1 MLKEYIFSNG
11 IPSEKIYL
19 TKDVEN
25 TTDETVAVNE
35 LLSTSKRIILV
46 TSAYHMYRAT
56 NLFEKQGFK
65 VIQYKVD
72 FKTNTKFNITFLDL
86 LPNSYNLH
94 LTEIGIREVI
104 GRIYYSL

>member
-1 MLKEYIFSNG
+1 VLKEYIFSNG

-46 TSAYHMYRAT
+46 TSAYHMYRAKR
-56 NLFEKQGFK
+56 LFEKQGIE
-65 VIQYKVD
+65 VISYKVGRNKEIVIMD
-72 FKTNTKFNITFLDL
+72 FLPITE
-86 LPNSYNLH
+86 SIK
-94 LTEIGIREVI
+94 LTETGIREII
-104 GRIYYSL
+104 GRLFYLIKN